1 MGTTAQKLEY
11 LQGTKD
17 ALKTQLTAKGV
28 AVPSNTT
35 FRQMANL
42 VGNIQTGT
50 EIEYVTGT
58 FVAEKVRA
66 GFRVIYVS
74 EDGAKV
80 VEVGT
85 TQLTV
90 RVQKNSIIGCG
101 SDGSFSSFI
110 MGSNIDFIDASGET
124 SPTTSYGY
132 GIVTQDFVLT
142 GTG

>member
-66 GFRVIYVS
+66 GFHVIYVS
-74 EDGAKV
+74 EDGVKEV
-80 VEVGT
+80 DVGT

-101 SDGSFSSFI
+101 TGGSAISFI
-110 MGSNIDFIDASGET
+110 AGSDIDFIDASWET

-132 GIVTQDFVLT
+132 GIVTQDFALT
-142 GTG
+142 GMG